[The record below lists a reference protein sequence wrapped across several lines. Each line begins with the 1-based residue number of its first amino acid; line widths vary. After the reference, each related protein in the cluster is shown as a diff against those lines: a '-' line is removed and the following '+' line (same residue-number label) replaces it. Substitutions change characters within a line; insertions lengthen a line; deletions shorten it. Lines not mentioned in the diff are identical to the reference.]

1 MAPITLDDFNNR
13 KIEAGSSCTQVN
25 TSAAFPVIYLN
36 DISVIPLPSSCQ
48 NAIVINGGLPEFDST
63 LNYIINIYL
72 KDDPSVKGQLENFGG
87 NGDTIFFE
95 VPRPGEYWIEISD
108 QTGCERIFNFE
119 VFNCAALFIDL
130 PQKNVAENS
139 SFCVPIQVRNFTDI
153 LSLQFALQW
162 DSLILQYDRINI
174 SDPSIL
180 PGLNSSGFNI
190 FENSVNFS
198 WDVGTM
204 PEISIPDSSPIFE
217 ICFIAIGNLENCTP
231 IEIIEKFDFPLEVVD
246 VSTKSIGL
254 IAPPGEICISNS
266 PLIIQNTIY
275 PVECRGENSGKFMFR
290 IFGGFPPYSFEFENN
305 FYGNIQEGEEI
316 VFSSLQTGNY
326 TLEVEDNVGN
336 QRNISFLIED
346 GVELEINSEV
356 FSPTCY
362 GGNDGKITTTLLIN
376 GKNELPS
383 SGLYSYSWSTGKS
396 DWEQV
401 GLKSGAYQLTVT
413 HQNGCT
419 QRQLFNINEP
429 ERLTIDSVVGDSP
442 TCIGFKDGRIFSYLS
457 GGTKPYSYQLIGE
470 GKDIKLPANVFSGLG
485 IGKYELIYSDSLG
498 CEELKDSIEVVDP
511 PGIIMEFSTIQSVSC
526 PQGINDG
533 QATVSAEYEDKK
545 TGTFIFNWL
554 GAGQVDSDVLISR
567 GVNLPSGFQQV
578 VVSDKNG
585 CSAID
590 SIFIPSPDPIFITT
604 DFEIPSCHDSKDGS
618 ITVNPFG
625 GTPGYS
631 ITWLHSG
638 AQDFTAKD
646 LGIGSYTVEIFDAK
660 GCEQKEDIFLSG
672 PAELELMVDLNNTND
687 VSCFGGKDGQ
697 LTVMYNSGDPIN
709 SIGNSPYEWSDGV
722 GNNSNPVIS
731 GLAAGT
737 YRVTL
742 TDIKGCKDSLEF
754 SIQEPLP
761 IEADIEIT
769 QPALCFGD
777 PSVLEVKN
785 ILGGNGNYKF
795 SITGS
800 SLMYESNQKA
810 YVFEGNYDLTVTDKM
825 GCFYKENFEVEGP
838 DSFSVEFNPQKIII
852 ELGDQSKRLIP
863 LILNSTPIANY
874 QWSPAIGLSDISI
887 EQPFFT
893 GIEDQKYEL
902 LVTDVNGCEA
912 TGSILVEVN
921 KARKVYL
928 PNVFSP
934 NGDGINDEFVL
945 YGCEGIQSVN
955 QFLLF
960 DRWGDLLHKI
970 DQFNAPDCLNGI
982 PIWNGKRG
990 NQNLSEG
997 SYVYALE
1004 ITFIDGITLTFKGE
1018 LTLMQ

>member
-1 MAPITLDDFNNR
+1 MNLRSVVFIFPIVFFRAISIIAQSPAPLSLDKNIIAEKIENSCNNFAGTINGFGEIKGKSITISLDQIILCFGDSLEIKHKNDFNLSDDPNPFTSPGIGYALYNCKPIDEYEGPGITQISRDPCLNKLPKYGSVPLTDSFWIVTDKINGDITLFNQGQIQNGFNLGKPIQIWLAPITLDDFNNQ

-217 ICFIAIGNLENCTP
+217 ICFTAIGNLENCTP

-419 QRQLFNINEP
+419 Q
-429 ERLTIDSVVGDSP
+429 
-442 TCIGFKDGRIFSYLS
+442 
-457 GGTKPYSYQLIGE
+457 
-470 GKDIKLPANVFSGLG
+470 
-485 IGKYELIYSDSLG
+485 
-498 CEELKDSIEVVDP
+498 
-511 PGIIMEFSTIQSVSC
+511 
-526 PQGINDG
+526 
-533 QATVSAEYEDKK
+533 
-545 TGTFIFNWL
+545 
-554 GAGQVDSDVLISR
+554 
-567 GVNLPSGFQQV
+567 
-578 VVSDKNG
+578 
-585 CSAID
+585 
-590 SIFIPSPDPIFITT
+590 
-604 DFEIPSCHDSKDGS
+604 
-618 ITVNPFG
+618 
-625 GTPGYS
+625 
-631 ITWLHSG
+631 
-638 AQDFTAKD
+638 
-646 LGIGSYTVEIFDAK
+646 
-660 GCEQKEDIFLSG
+660 
-672 PAELELMVDLNNTND
+672 
-687 VSCFGGKDGQ
+687 
-697 LTVMYNSGDPIN
+697 
-709 SIGNSPYEWSDGV
+709 
-722 GNNSNPVIS
+722 
-731 GLAAGT
+731 
-737 YRVTL
+737 
-742 TDIKGCKDSLEF
+742 
-754 SIQEPLP
+754 
-761 IEADIEIT
+761 
-769 QPALCFGD
+769 
-777 PSVLEVKN
+777 
-785 ILGGNGNYKF
+785 
-795 SITGS
+795 
-800 SLMYESNQKA
+800 
-810 YVFEGNYDLTVTDKM
+810 
-825 GCFYKENFEVEGP
+825 
-838 DSFSVEFNPQKIII
+838 
-852 ELGDQSKRLIP
+852 
-863 LILNSTPIANY
+863 
-874 QWSPAIGLSDISI
+874 
-887 EQPFFT
+887 
-893 GIEDQKYEL
+893 
-902 LVTDVNGCEA
+902 
-912 TGSILVEVN
+912 
-921 KARKVYL
+921 
-928 PNVFSP
+928 
-934 NGDGINDEFVL
+934 
-945 YGCEGIQSVN
+945 
-955 QFLLF
+955 
-960 DRWGDLLHKI
+960 
-970 DQFNAPDCLNGI
+970 
-982 PIWNGKRG
+982 
-990 NQNLSEG
+990 
-997 SYVYALE
+997 
-1004 ITFIDGITLTFKGE
+1004 
-1018 LTLMQ
+1018 